1 MRVLAILLVVS
12 VVLAAVVGPQA
23 LFVVDETRTAVVTRF
38 GDPIRTLTN
47 PGLKSKVPFVDQI
60 IYLDKRLLV
69 FDAPADSLLTKD
81 KKNLV
86 IDVYA
91 RGRITDPRKFV
102 ETVSTEARAASRAID
117 IVASELRREIATD
130 DQSEIIKTSREAIM
144 NRVRDAVRPKL
155 AEFGIEIVDV
165 RLKRAD
171 FPPEVAD
178 SVYQRMIA
186 ERRRIANRERSEGAE
201 VDLEVRA
208 TVDRTAV
215 EIRSSA
221 KRDADIIRG
230 CGEADSI
237 AIFAAALEQDP
248 EFYSFQR
255 SLVAYKSYLVEN
267 TTVVGSALDL
277 GQMFE
282 DIRRGVAVAATVPE
296 GAAVGAGPL
305 TVSEDAVPLCD
316 EVEVRR
322 AALDLLSKALGV
334 DDIALPMTSIKK
346 AQWQD
351 TSLGCPK
358 EGELYAQVI
367 VPGYEMIFTNQG
379 NVYEVHS
386 DEDASQIVRCGP

>member
-1 MRVLAILLVVS
+1 MKALAILLVVL
-12 VVLAAVVGPQA
+12 VVLAAIVGPQA

-38 GDPIRTLTN
+38 GDPIRTLTK
-47 PGLKSKVPFVDQI
+47 PGLKSKVPFVDQV

-221 KRDADIIRG
+221 KKDADIIRG

-255 SLVAYKSYLVEN
+255 SLVAYKSYLVQN

-282 DIRRGVAVAATVPE
+282 DIRRGVAIAAKVPE
-296 GAAVGAGPL
+296 GGDAGTLSVPD
-305 TVSEDAVPLCD
+305 EGVPLCD
-316 EVEVRR
+316 EVEIRR
-322 AALDLLSKALGV
+322 AAQELLSKELNV
-334 DDIALPMTSIKK
+334 DEIDLPMTSIKK
-346 AQWQD
+346 VQWAD

-358 EGELYAQVI
+358 EGEIYAQVI
-367 VPGYEMIFTNQG
+367 VPGYEMLFTNQRTA
-379 NVYEVHS
+379 YKVHS
-386 DEDASQIVRCGP
+386 DEEGSELVHCVP